1 MGTHEDPM
9 GTNGRAMGTQGDP
22 WGPWGGGGGGEGP
35 LTPIPLFANH
45 MTHSKAFIQMLS
57 IDLRMLHYSMPQS
70 THGATSS
77 PHYSGTYSASR
88 GFRKDG
94 IQRRVMA
101 LMLSETGTSSAYGA
115 VRDWRAM
122 PGNVL
127 ATTPGVFWQS
137 GDLTESGSLCPPSS
151 QGALP

>member
-1 MGTHEDPM
+1 MLMYTY
-9 GTNGRAMGTQGDP
+9 
-22 WGPWGGGGGGEGP
+22 
-35 LTPIPLFANH
+35 
-45 MTHSKAFIQMLS
+45 THSKPFIQLRS
-57 IDLRMLHYSMPQS
+57 IDLWMLHYSIPQS

-77 PHYSGTYSASR
+77 AHLSGTYSASR

-101 LMLSETGTSSAYGA
+101 LMLSETGTSNAYGA

-127 ATTPGVFWQS
+127 ATTAIW
-137 GDLTESGSLCPPSS
+137 
-151 QGALP
+151 